1 MVGAKLNTCYQRCNA
16 GIYLLGY
23 LVCPRALIQV
33 PHAAIASLAL
43 RLDSQSHSQS
53 NTYSTLLPRDLL
65 VCLFV
70 LPASLDWLL
79 AGLTSWPG
87 GEMWCQ
93 VCASFRCHDI
103 VLDARCLFSKALMIT
118 LFDDGKR
125 KTPCLLRD
133 NTQMEYGGQ

>member
-53 NTYSTLLPRDLL
+53 NTYSTILPNAQGPTGLS
-65 VCLFV
+65 VCSAGV
-70 LPASLDWLL
+70 LGL
-79 AGLTSWPG
+79 APSWSHIMAWRG
-87 GEMWCQ
+87 NVVSGTC
-93 VCASFRCHDI
+93 
-103 VLDARCLFSKALMIT
+103 
-118 LFDDGKR
+118 
-125 KTPCLLRD
+125 
-133 NTQMEYGGQ
+133 